1 MSRTILMTEQN
12 DFITIMQF
20 GTINLARTYMIKNK
34 HQYIN
39 IPLPLVNTPKS
50 YGIHCVND
58 KKIIPYLANIGYY
71 NERYGKVEKHG
82 DFMFW
87 LNFDYNHKFVV

>member
-39 IPLPLVNTPKS
+39 IPLPLVNTVD
-50 YGIHCVND
+50 I
-58 KKIIPYLANIGYY
+58 
-71 NERYGKVEKHG
+71 
-82 DFMFW
+82 
-87 LNFDYNHKFVV
+87 